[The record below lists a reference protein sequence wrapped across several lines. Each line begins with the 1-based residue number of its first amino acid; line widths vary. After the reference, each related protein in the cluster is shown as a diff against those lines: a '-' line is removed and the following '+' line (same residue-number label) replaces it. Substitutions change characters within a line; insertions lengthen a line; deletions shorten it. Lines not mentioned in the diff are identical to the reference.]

1 MNVNYLNDS
10 DLDFLQ
16 HCSEEQLANFARL
29 LTHNEKGKTRL
40 SSVLMRNELFKSMEG
55 HRATPP
61 QLAADCRRITA
72 FWWR

>member
-55 HRATPP
+55 HP
-61 QLAADCRRITA
+61 
-72 FWWR
+72 